1 MAHSLSNDIC
11 LCAIALYRNT
21 NMDVEFRI
29 MKPNK
34 KFELDVRDIEIIEQ
48 ALRAKAGRRGMAI
61 ASGET
66 SKKTQRRNAR
76 NTRFTRENTQSKKL
90 VFSQRIYTRWLISV
104 LTDSF
109 NITWHAVI

>member
-21 NMDVEFRI
+21 NLDVEFRI

-66 SKKTQRRNAR
+66 SKKLKEEMHEIQDLLGRIHNQK
-76 NTRFTRENTQSKKL
+76 NWYSPKEFTPGG
-90 VFSQRIYTRWLISV
+90 
-104 LTDSF
+104 
-109 NITWHAVI
+109 